1 MSATPKRHIVR
12 WLAAGVALL
21 ALVGGAVA
29 VADPDEQGTA
39 APKSRSTRPTGSAI
53 AAGGLALRVSPTAS
67 GPPCGSASAR
77 TVASV
82 YDRVARRIYEGEVHS
97 REVRADIAHITGSQE
112 LLSAL
117 SSADA
122 QAVHKA
128 VYSIVYAPHW
138 HIVRLRVTQHGGV
151 LADVGGPYIIAPVS
165 GSLTVNGRR
174 IGTYTMSV
182 QDDVG
187 YVKLVS
193 RFIGVPIDLYGTPR
207 PSGAFLMGTLKP
219 PPSSVKDGTT
229 LKVGGGAY
237 LARVLHPNAFPEG
250 KLQAAIFVPVPTRA
264 EAAQS
269 CQTLR
274 LAAWRNVVEH
284 VAARFTPLMGHYQ
297 EFVGT
302 LQGSTADPA
311 YVRVGN
317 RQIAGLNAG
326 PRHIPRHG
334 TVKYRGAIW
343 HVFSWSP
350 HPPARIYFLTPGG

>member
-12 WLAAGVALL
+12 WLVVSASLV

-29 VADPDEQGTA
+29 FADPDESGTA
-39 APKSRSTRPTGSAI
+39 AHKARPADLLGSAAAVGGLVLRPT
-53 AAGGLALRVSPTAS
+53 PTGA

-82 YDRVARRIYEGEVHS
+82 YDKVALRIYEGEIHS

-117 SSADA
+117 AASDT
-122 QAVHKA
+122 QAVHRA

-138 HIVRLRVTQHGGV
+138 HIVRLRVTQNGRV

-165 GSLTVNGRR
+165 GPLTVNGKKV
-174 IGTYTMSV
+174 GTYTMSV

-187 YVKLVS
+187 YLKLVS
-193 RFIGVPIDLYGTPR
+193 RFIGVPIDLYGPPR
-207 PSGAFLMGTLKP
+207 APGAFLMGTLKP
-219 PPSSVKDGTT
+219 APSTVSDGTT
-229 LKVGGGAY
+229 VEVGGSAY
-237 LARVLHPNAFPEG
+237 LARVLHPDAFPEG
-250 KLQAAIFVPVPTRA
+250 KLQATIFVPVPTRA
-264 EAAQS
+264 QAAQS
-269 CQTLR
+269 CQALR

-284 VAARFTPLMGHYQ
+284 VAARFTPLDTRYQ

-302 LQGSTADPA
+302 LQGATASPA
-311 YVRVGN
+311 YVRIGN

-326 PRHIPRHG
+326 PHHIPRHG
-334 TVKYRGAIW
+334 TVKYRGATW